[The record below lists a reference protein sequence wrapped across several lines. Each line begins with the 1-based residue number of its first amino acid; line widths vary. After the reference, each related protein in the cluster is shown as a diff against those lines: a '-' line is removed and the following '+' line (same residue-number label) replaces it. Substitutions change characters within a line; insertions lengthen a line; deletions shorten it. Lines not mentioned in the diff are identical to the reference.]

1 MQSKGMTYGTLDH
14 WKVKNKKK
22 NAQRGGY
29 RFPDRGGVIP
39 SFDWQR
45 YPIEGYSY
53 IWHKFL
59 CLFLTY
65 FTIKHYA
72 LKTLAWVTTGLQ
84 KCFPVS
90 QNCDPVSQYA
100 TWFPKIMTQFPE
112 NVTWFSKIYDKLYD
126 KKILGILIGN
136 SVSRI
141 FDPISWNVTWFS
153 NKKGPAF
160 SKKWEYLF
168 FRTPGHIFRKLG
180 HIFWKSGYIF
190 WKPGHIFLGNQAT
203 ILGNQG
209 TILEPAVTPNQSFK
223 NMLFNCNICKKERQK
238 NSCQIY
244 K

>member
-1 MQSKGMTYGTLDH
+1 MHK
-14 WKVKNKKK
+14 
-22 NAQRGGY
+22 RGGY

-160 SKKWEYLF
+160 SKKDLLSKKMRISVFQDTRSHIQETGSHILEIWLYFLETRSHF
-168 FRTPGHIFRKLG
+168 FG
-180 HIFWKSGYIF
+180 
-190 WKPGHIFLGNQAT
+190 KPGHNFGKPRHNF
-203 ILGNQG
+203 G
-209 TILEPAVTPNQSFK
+209 TCSDSKPKF
-223 NMLFNCNICKKERQK
+223 
-238 NSCQIY
+238 
-244 K
+244 